1 MLFYDL
7 NLILLFFFS
16 IIYLYSKHDVANDST
31 ISEWLINY
39 KGGFTRRGFLK
50 LLAALGIGAA
60 GDQGSSAA
68 HSGWIRRKELT
79 GNNAGRVQ
87 YEVLVA
93 LSKNGITSDADDDTQ
108 FSE

>member
-1 MLFYDL
+1 MTTVAGTPTGVTYKAGTIIDL
-7 NLILLFFFS
+7 TGTGNNAQTFDILATNTGVTQGTATAS
-16 IIYLYSKHDVANDST
+16 I
-31 ISEWLINY
+31 
-39 KGGFTRRGFLK
+39 
-50 LLAALGIGAA
+50 GIGAA